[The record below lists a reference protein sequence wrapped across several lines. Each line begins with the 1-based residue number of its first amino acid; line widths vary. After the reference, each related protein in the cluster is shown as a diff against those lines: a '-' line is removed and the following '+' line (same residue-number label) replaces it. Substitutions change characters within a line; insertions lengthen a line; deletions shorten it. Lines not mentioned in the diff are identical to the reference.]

1 MDKALKSVL
10 DWWDAAGVDVP
21 DVTLPVMRKQ
31 KAAPSRKAPAPS
43 ASRASAPRAST
54 PSPSVSRASAPRAS
68 APKPAIDAGP
78 IAAKAKTLAALKTA
92 MDSFDAGTLSDAARQ
107 CVFARGN
114 PEADLMVIGE
124 APGREE
130 DIAGKPF
137 IGPSGQLLD
146 KMLASIGLNE
156 QSAYLTTVVNWRLPK
171 NRNPTAEDIALC
183 APFLQRHIELAA
195 PKVILLVGGTAL
207 TAMTGLS
214 GIMKNRGQWQSVD
227 IAGTE
232 IQALPLY
239 HPTTLIKQPVLKKE
253 AWRDL
258 LALRERLK

>member
-21 DVTLPVMRKQ
+21 DVKLSAPKRKAAPRQAARGQ
-31 KAAPSRKAPAPS
+31 KAAPPSAKRAAPSAPAPTS
-43 ASRASAPRAST
+43 
-54 PSPSVSRASAPRAS
+54 
-68 APKPAIDAGP
+68 KPVIDAAP
-78 IAAKAKTLAALKTA
+78 IAAKAKTLAELKAA
-92 MDSFDAGTLSDAARQ
+92 MDKFDAGPLSDNARQ

-114 PEADLMVIGE
+114 PEGPLMVIGE

-137 IGPSGQLLD
+137 IGPAGQLLD
-146 KMLASIGLNE
+146 KMLASIGLTE
-156 QSAYLTTVVNWRLPK
+156 ETTYLTTVVNWRLPK
-171 NRNPTAEDIALC
+171 NRNPTAQDIALC

-195 PKVILLVGGTAL
+195 PKVIMLVGGTAL

-214 GIMKNRGQWQSVD
+214 GIMKNRGQWQMVEV
-227 IAGTE
+227 AGKE
-232 IQALPLY
+232 IQALPIY

-258 LALRERLK
+258 LALRERLGTV